1 MNKKHRVMQIV
12 ILVTLLLTVTGAALA
27 AGGYEVRWSVIGG
40 GGGHTEMG
48 DYRIESTIGQGIAGW
63 TSMGDYELCA
73 GFWCGAESIIKM
85 FMPLIKN

>member
-27 AGGYEVRWSVIGG
+27 GGGDGVRWSVIGG
-40 GGGHTEMG
+40 GGGNTELG
-48 DYRIESTIGQGIAGW
+48 DYRMESTIGQGIVGL
-63 TSMGDYELCA
+63 TSLGDYNLCA
-73 GFWCGAESIIKM
+73 GFWCGAESIIKI